1 MRRICILFITFIF
14 YAFLGWCFE
23 MIHMGITTNE
33 VVNRGFLNGPIIPI
47 YGAGV
52 LSILLLLKPLKHNIV
67 LLTICIV
74 LICSIIEYL
83 TSYVME
89 KMFGLRWWDYENKPL
104 NLHGRICFETMSMFT
119 VMALFIVYYLAPVFQ
134 KMIDKVDTTYVVII
148 SIILLIF
155 FISDIIF
162 SNMIL
167 NDYIRSQTKTKKKD
181 KTPSIRDYTTKLL
194 RDRF

>member
-119 VMALFIVYYLAPVFQ
+119 VMALFIVYYLDPVFQ
-134 KMIDKVDTTYVVII
+134 KMIDKVDTT
-148 SIILLIF
+148 
-155 FISDIIF
+155 
-162 SNMIL
+162 
-167 NDYIRSQTKTKKKD
+167 
-181 KTPSIRDYTTKLL
+181 
-194 RDRF
+194 

>member
-119 VMALFIVYYLAPVFQ
+119 VMALFIVYYLDPVFQ

-194 RDRF
+194 RDRC

>member
-33 VVNRGFLNGPIIPI
+33 VVNRGLLNGPIIPI

-119 VMALFIVYYLAPVFQ
+119 VMALFIVYYLDPVFQ

>member
-1 MRRICILFITFIF
+1 
-14 YAFLGWCFE
+14 
-23 MIHMGITTNE
+23 
-33 VVNRGFLNGPIIPI
+33 
-47 YGAGV
+47 
-52 LSILLLLKPLKHNIV
+52 
-67 LLTICIV
+67 
-74 LICSIIEYL
+74 
-83 TSYVME
+83 
-89 KMFGLRWWDYENKPL
+89 
-104 NLHGRICFETMSMFT
+104 MSMFT

>member
-89 KMFGLRWWDYENKPL
+89 KLFGLRWWDYENKPL

-119 VMALFIVYYLAPVFQ
+119 VMALFIVYYLDPVFQ

>member
-119 VMALFIVYYLAPVFQ
+119 VMALFIVYYLDPVFQ
-134 KMIDKVDTTYVVII
+134 KIIAKIDTMYIVII

>member
-119 VMALFIVYYLAPVFQ
+119 VMALFIVYYLDPVFQ